1 MSDLKIWV
9 RLTAAIWFV
18 LVLVWAGMI
27 FWQATASRD
36 TAIHQ
41 AQEFAQS
48 IHEMTMAGLTGM
60 MITGTV
66 GQREVFLDQI
76 KQLNVIKD
84 LHVTRSDAV
93 VKMFGPD
100 TKSTRA
106 LDALEQQSMQEG
118 KAYSAIES
126 DGDTPVLR
134 VITPALA
141 AKNYL
146 GKDCI
151 SCHQVPEGT
160 VLGLVSMKVSLL
172 TVEKEAASFRLRIIL
187 AAAGVS
193 LLLLFV
199 IYRFIR
205 HFVTRPLDK
214 LRGSLDEIARGEG
227 DLTRR
232 LEVRGNDEIGQAARS
247 FNEMMENF
255 CRLIRQ
261 IRDSA
266 SEVSSQSKELSASAQ
281 RVATSSR
288 QQREKSAHAAA
299 AVANMVGR
307 IGAISESTETV
318 HQQSQE
324 SLQRADEGNRV
335 LAQLS
340 GEMGNVG
347 QAVKLVSA
355 SVGEF
360 VKNTEEINT
369 ITQVVK
375 GIADQTNLLALN
387 AAIEAAR
394 AGEAGRGFAVVAD
407 EVRKLAEQSAQSAGK
422 IDAITRTLGTQ
433 SISVRQAIEE
443 SLGFIT
449 TSQQAVSSVAE
460 VLHSENRS
468 VSEVGHGLDAI
479 SAAANEQRVVSHD
492 VVDSIEAISA
502 MAEQNDLDVARTS
515 NTAQNLDTLAEALQQ
530 TVRRFRV

>member
-18 LVLVWAGMI
+18 LVLVWSGMI
-27 FWQATASRD
+27 FWQAAASRE
-36 TAIHQ
+36 TAIRQ
-41 AQEFAQS
+41 AQDFAQS

-60 MITGTV
+60 MITGTI

-93 VKMFGPD
+93 VTMFVPD
-100 TKSTRA
+100 TKSARA
-106 LDALEQQSMQEG
+106 LDALEQKSMQDG
-118 KAYSAIES
+118 KAYSAIEV

-141 AKNYL
+141 AQNYL
-146 GKDCI
+146 GKDCV
-151 SCHQVPEGT
+151 SCHQVSEGT

-172 TVEKEAASFRLRIIL
+172 TVEKEAASFRLKIVL

-266 SEVSSQSKELSASAQ
+266 SEVSLQSKELSA
-281 RVATSSR
+281 
-288 QQREKSAHAAA
+288 A
-299 AVANMVGR
+299 AVAHMVGR

-318 HQQSQE
+318 NRQSQE

-335 LAQLS
+335 L
-340 GEMGNVG
+340 E
-347 QAVKLVSA
+347 
-355 SVGEF
+355 
-360 VKNTEEINT
+360 
-369 ITQVVK
+369 
-375 GIADQTNLLALN
+375 
-387 AAIEAAR
+387 
-394 AGEAGRGFAVVAD
+394 
-407 EVRKLAEQSAQSAGK
+407 
-422 IDAITRTLGTQ
+422 
-433 SISVRQAIEE
+433 
-443 SLGFIT
+443 
-449 TSQQAVSSVAE
+449 
-460 VLHSENRS
+460 
-468 VSEVGHGLDAI
+468 
-479 SAAANEQRVVSHD
+479 
-492 VVDSIEAISA
+492 
-502 MAEQNDLDVARTS
+502 
-515 NTAQNLDTLAEALQQ
+515 
-530 TVRRFRV
+530 